1 MFVWVLTSVIG
12 LWCAVMP
19 GNIKL
24 EDNPVEWIASNIS
37 DDLAG
42 VEEVVLNYTAEEIL
56 EPALGYIEAAFK
68 DAEVPMPDR
77 GLILTRID
85 ALIEFEKRILGIQGD

>member
-1 MFVWVLTSVIG
+1 MTG
-12 LWCAVMP
+12 D
-19 GNIKL
+19 IKL
-24 EDNPVEWIASNIS
+24 EDNPLEWIASNIS

-42 VEEVVLNYTAEEIL
+42 VEGVVFNYTAEEIL

-77 GLILTRID
+77 KLILTRID
-85 ALIEFEKRILGIQGD
+85 ALIEFEKHILGVQGD

>member
-1 MFVWVLTSVIG
+1 MSGDIS
-12 LWCAVMP
+12 
-19 GNIKL
+19 L
-24 EDNPVEWIASNIS
+24 EDNPLEWIASNIS

-42 VEEVVLNYTAEEIL
+42 VEEVVLNSTAEEIL

-77 GLILTRID
+77 KLILTRID

>member
-1 MFVWVLTSVIG
+1 MSG
-12 LWCAVMP
+12 D
-19 GNIKL
+19 IKL
-24 EDNPVEWIASNIS
+24 EDNPLEWIASNIS

-68 DAEVPMPDR
+68 DAELPMPDR
-77 GLILTRID
+77 KLILTRIE
-85 ALIEFEKRILGIQGD
+85 ALIEFEKHILGVQGD

>member
-1 MFVWVLTSVIG
+1 
-12 LWCAVMP
+12 MP
-19 GNIKL
+19 GEIKL
-24 EDNPVEWIASNIS
+24 EDNPIEWIASNIR

-42 VEEVVLNYTAEEIL
+42 IETVVLNYTAEEIL

-77 GLILTRID
+77 KLILTRID
-85 ALIEFEKRILGIQGD
+85 ALIEFEKHILGIQGD

>member
-1 MFVWVLTSVIG
+1 
-12 LWCAVMP
+12 MP
-19 GNIKL
+19 GDIKL
-24 EDNPVEWIASNIS
+24 EDNPLEWIASNIS

-68 DAEVPMPDR
+68 DAEVPMPDIK
-77 GLILTRID
+77 LILNRID
-85 ALIEFEKRILGIQGD
+85 ALIEFEKRILGVEGD

>member
-1 MFVWVLTSVIG
+1 
-12 LWCAVMP
+12 MP
-19 GNIKL
+19 GDIKV
-24 EDNPVEWIASNIS
+24 EDDPLEWIASNIS

-42 VEEVVLNYTAEEIL
+42 VEEVVLIYTAEEIL

-77 GLILTRID
+77 KLILTRID
-85 ALIEFEKRILGIQGD
+85 ALIEFEKHILGVQGD